1 MKLRAQ
7 SLWFVAASTAAF
19 FLLVAAAA
27 VLVLLPAADQ
37 ADEGDMQAR
46 LERLQSRIT
55 QQAEQLRLYV
65 NEYAPWTDTVDFI
78 EGRRPDFIEEN
89 LNAEQLRVSRMNVVA
104 IWAVDGQRRLALG
117 LDPAMDGVRE
127 VPDATMAVIERQ
139 PGLFNRQIGEVSEG
153 VLATSLGPLLFSAQ
167 PVTPSDRQ
175 PPARGLFLAGQ
186 ILDQAMLAQLTA
198 GENHT
203 VALQALVAADE
214 ARPVGFLDGGM
225 MRGVLTLRDSE
236 RRPVAQVVVTAPRHA
251 RQVQERGLWLV
262 FGAMT
267 VGGIVLATLAWW
279 LLVVRWLRRVEGLT
293 SEVGRLENDAA
304 LRAKLSVSPGDDE
317 LAQLA
322 RRIGGMAGNLA
333 DAREAAEAATV
344 AKGAFLAAMSH
355 EIRTPLNGVLGYLG
369 LLRDTPL
376 TPEQRDHVRVIEES
390 GDGLLGV
397 INEILDYSKLESG
410 RVELES
416 LPTDARGIAAE
427 VLALFSPRLKA
438 KGVAASLLVAD
449 EVPARVLA
457 DPLRLRQ
464 VLTNLVSNA
473 EKFTA
478 AGEVALRLERLTD
491 GREGLKISVR
501 DTGIGMTREQ
511 IARGFRPFSQA
522 DNSITRCY
530 GGTGL
535 GLAICERLV
544 RAWGGELLLDS
555 EVGLGSTFT
564 ITLPARAVAPTGTV
578 PGKPAARSYGEVI
591 APLSI
596 LMAEDNVVNARL
608 LTAILGKFGQRAEV
622 VTDGRAALA
631 ALEARKFDLVLM
643 DVQMP
648 EIDGLEATRR
658 QRARER
664 DSGQVPVLIAAL
676 TANALAGARE
686 ECLEAGMDDYLA
698 KPYQATQVRLL
709 LERAAERR
717 LSQA

>member
-1 MKLRAQ
+1 
-7 SLWFVAASTAAF
+7 
-19 FLLVAAAA
+19 
-27 VLVLLPAADQ
+27 
-37 ADEGDMQAR
+37 
-46 LERLQSRIT
+46 
-55 QQAEQLRLYV
+55 
-65 NEYAPWTDTVDFI
+65 
-78 EGRRPDFIEEN
+78 
-89 LNAEQLRVSRMNVVA
+89 
-104 IWAVDGQRRLALG
+104 
-117 LDPAMDGVRE
+117 
-127 VPDATMAVIERQ
+127 
-139 PGLFNRQIGEVSEG
+139 
-153 VLATSLGPLLFSAQ
+153 
-167 PVTPSDRQ
+167 
-175 PPARGLFLAGQ
+175 
-186 ILDQAMLAQLTA
+186 
-198 GENHT
+198 
-203 VALQALVAADE
+203 
-214 ARPVGFLDGGM
+214 
-225 MRGVLTLRDSE
+225 
-236 RRPVAQVVVTAPRHA
+236 
-251 RQVQERGLWLV
+251 
-262 FGAMT
+262 
-267 VGGIVLATLAWW
+267 
-279 LLVVRWLRRVEGLT
+279 
-293 SEVGRLENDAA
+293 
-304 LRAKLSVSPGDDE
+304 
-317 LAQLA
+317 
-322 RRIGGMAGNLA
+322 MAGNLA